1 MEVKTF
7 YGNNFPENCYAVILN
22 ESIFLVDPGEM
33 TKELLEFV
41 TENSNRI
48 KYILLTHK
56 HIDHIGAV
64 YKIKNLLPE
73 IKIVIHTLDSDGL
86 LDSKKSLALYFS
98 IPQEKINADILCSD
112 GEVIKIEDKEVLV
125 FHTPGHSVGSVCY
138 IIDNLIFT
146 GDTLFEN
153 SCGRTDFPD
162 GDNLAMAESLKKIK
176 NLKGDFILYPG
187 HGNPTKLSVERIHNP
202 YMRNL

>member
-1 MEVKTF
+1 MEIKTF
-7 YGNNFPENCYAVILN
+7 YAKDFPENCYAVILN
-22 ESIFLVDPGEM
+22 ESIFLVDPGEI

-41 TENSNRI
+41 TENSNKI

-64 YKIKNLLPE
+64 AKIKSIVSNVE
-73 IKIVIHTLDSDGL
+73 IVIHSLDSDGL
-86 LDSKKSLALYFS
+86 SDSKKSLALYLS
-98 IPQEKINADILCSD
+98 IPQENVTADVLCND
-112 GEVIKIEDKEVLV
+112 GDIIKIEDKEILVL
-125 FHTPGHSVGSVCY
+125 HTPGHSVGSVCY
-138 IIDNLIFT
+138 ILDNIIFT

-162 GDNLAMAESLKKIK
+162 GDNIAMLKSLKKIK
-176 NLKGDFILYPG
+176 ELNGDFLLYPG
-187 HGNPTKLSVERIHNP
+187 HGNPTTLSAERLQNP